1 VALATTWRLATAA
14 GGAAT
19 RLAVAAR
26 APKTL
31 CCVGVTAT
39 LALTGADA
47 ICWAFTATEARFT
60 GCELAKACRG
70 TAVTAPL
77 AFRLA

>member
-1 VALATTWRLATAA
+1 LAITWRLATAA

-26 APKTL
+26 APRTL
-31 CCVGVTAT
+31 CCVGATAT

-47 ICWAFTATEARFT
+47 ICWAFTATAARFT
-60 GCELAKACRG
+60 GCALVKACCG
-70 TAVTAPL
+70 TAVTAFL
-77 AFRLA
+77 TFRLA